1 MEAARLLAFDRAE
14 AARTDAAIFVSEDE
28 KRIFDRLSPETAAKH
43 LAIPNG
49 VDVGFFDP
57 SKVSARANTAPAIVF
72 VGMMDYWP
80 NIDAVTWFAK
90 DILPLVRRGQPQARF
105 QIVGARPVAA
115 VTALGSLDGVEVTGA
130 VDDVRPYVAGAAVV
144 VAPLR
149 IARGIQNKVLE
160 GMAMA
165 RPVVTTA
172 GALEGINAQRGHD
185 LLTGETPEEIATA
198 VVSIIEGRAPK
209 GLGEAARAFV
219 LSRHDWGANLRK
231 LDDLIARISP
241 NKG

>member
-1 MEAARLLAFDRAE
+1 
-14 AARTDAAIFVSEDE
+14 
-28 KRIFDRLSPETAAKH
+28 
-43 LAIPNG
+43 
-49 VDVGFFDP
+49 
-57 SKVSARANTAPAIVF
+57 
-72 VGMMDYWP
+72 MMDYWP

-90 DILPLVRRGQPQARF
+90 DILPIVRRRQPLARF
-105 QIVGARPVAA
+105 QVVGARPVAA

-144 VAPLR
+144 AAPLR

-172 GALEGINAQRGHD
+172 GALD